1 MPFDGDVDALASLQT
16 GGEVDVFRLR
26 RCAILGAL
34 LMIGGAALI
43 GFLAL
48 FLPFAYGVAKR
59 NAHSKAAFEPL
70 THLRPLV
77 FESGFGS
84 YYITFDSQSSLSDE
98 NIRDL
103 LSLNRLSDE
112 YHLTVWI
119 NTRAVTD
126 SSVAVLA
133 QLNTTDALVLADS
146 GLTEEGIERLAEM
159 NPKLT
164 IGAGDGKIIAS
175 K

>member
-1 MPFDGDVDALASLQT
+1 MFKSRWGV
-16 GGEVDVFRLR
+16 V
-26 RCAILGAL
+26 LGAL

-48 FLPFAYGVAKR
+48 LIPFAYGVAKR
-59 NAHSKAAFEPL
+59 NADSKAAFEPL
-70 THLRPLV
+70 THLQPLV

-98 NIRDL
+98 NIREL

-133 QLNTTDALVLADS
+133 QLNTTDSIVLSDS
-146 GLTEEGIERLAEM
+146 GLTEEGIEQLAAM

-164 IGAGDGKIIAS
+164 IGAEGGKIIAS